1 MVNGRLVNRHPAY
14 ASGWASVPNSFFD
27 FATMLGLTPYERLVW
42 LHLFRRTQG
51 SREVAFPSVPRLA
64 GECGISV
71 RSVQKAIK
79 GLVLS
84 GTIGR
89 RERRDHRG
97 APTTPEYDVA
107 PLLRRLDYM
116 QKRRGVVSVVHH
128 PGAPG
133 APEVDSTEEDKRS
146 STPYRGTARERTL
159 PDDRGIYADPAYLR
173 RVIAGVTE

>member
-51 SREVAFPSVPRLA
+51 GRGVAFPSVPRLA
-64 GECGISV
+64 GECGINE
-71 RSVQKAIK
+71 RTVQRAIK

-84 GTIGR
+84 KMVKRTD
-89 RERRDHRG
+89 RRDHRG

-107 PLLRRLDYM
+107 PLLQRLDSM
-116 QKRRGVVSVVHH
+116 QKRRGVVTVVHH
-128 PGAPG
+128 PGDSG
-133 APEVDSTEEDKRS
+133 SPEVDSTEEDKRS
-146 STPYRGTARERTL
+146 STSPYRGTARKRTL
-159 PDDRGIYADPAYLR
+159 PDNRGIYADPAYLR
-173 RVIAGVTE
+173 RVHGV